1 MNVSLG
7 MINPIELSTV
17 AQNSGDK
24 VVFPVQRSDSYYA
37 QFKYVMGVPANHSQ
51 TSVPLKRLELINNMI
66 VSLNNLNKLNTVQQN
81 PSGKPEIQELG
92 SRIHETLKKMPPAFS
107 EGDSSAAA
115 TGMAFQMSV

>member
-17 AQNSGDK
+17 ARNSSGK
-24 VVFPVQRSDSYYA
+24 VVFPVQRSDSFYA

-66 VSLNNLNKLNTVQQN
+66 VSLNNLNKLSAVQKE
-81 PSGKPEIQELG
+81 PAGKPEIQELG
-92 SRIHETLKKMPPAFS
+92 SKIHETLKKMPPAFS
-107 EGDSSAAA
+107 PGGNSAAM
-115 TGMAFQMSV
+115 TGMAFQVSV